1 MIPYTFLQL
10 VFFFLLYCFIGWI
23 IESTY
28 VSVVNKKFVNRGFM
42 RGPVIPIYGCGA
54 MLMLLVAQPVIKYPV
69 AVFFAG
75 LISCTILEYVTGYLM
90 EKIFKV
96 RYWDYSDLRFN
107 INGYVCLGT
116 SLSWGALTLFL
127 NYILHKPVEYF
138 VLYVIT
144 YPVLLTVT
152 VIAGTIFIVDLTL
165 SFKAAFDLRRFIIA
179 FEKAKQELIGIKDK
193 LNGMVDYVKTGIV
206 DTKDKAFEALDNWS
220 DNTEQKMENFSDGF
234 DNRIAALSDNIE
246 KTFLKLKDT
255 IGSMPESMKEEFYEL
270 KAKFSFNNER
280 RKDRQFFKDF
290 YRRGIFEGNPTLS
303 SREYKDAIEDIKEN
317 EFGIRPRR
325 LKRDK
330 KKTKND
336 ETAVT
341 K

>member
-10 VFFFLLYCFIGWI
+10 AFFFLLYCFIGWI

-54 MLMLLVAQPVIKYPV
+54 MLMLLVAQPFLKYPV
-69 AVFFAG
+69 AVFFVG
-75 LISCTILEYVTGYLM
+75 LVSCTVLEYVTGYLM

-96 RYWDYSDLRFN
+96 RYWDYSDFRFN
-107 INGYVCLGT
+107 INGYVCPGT
-116 SLSWGALTLFL
+116 SLSWGALTLVL
-127 NYILHKPVEYF
+127 NYLLHKPVAYF
-138 VLYVIT
+138 VLNVIA
-144 YPVLLTVT
+144 YPVLLAVT
-152 VIAGTIFIVDLTL
+152 VIAGVIFIVDLTL
-165 SFKAAFDLRRFIIA
+165 SFKAAFDLRTFIIA

-206 DTKDKAFEALDNWS
+206 DTKDRAFEALDNWS

-234 DNRIAALSDNIE
+234 DNRIAALSDSIE

-255 IGSMPESMKEEFYEL
+255 IGSMPENMKEEFYEL
-270 KAKFSFNNER
+270 KAKFSFNNEN
-280 RKDRQFFKDF
+280 RKERQFFKDF

-317 EFGIRPRR
+317 EFGIMPRR

-330 KKTKND
+330 KKTKDD
-336 ETAVT
+336 ETAVN